1 MADFHARYFSQA
13 LARSVSF
20 YAYLPLDADRNANPE
35 QFARSPKTL
44 LLLHGYTG
52 DAASWKLDTPI
63 YSLAAKY
70 NLALIMPDGE
80 NSFYLDGEA
89 TGRQYGTF
97 VGKELPDF
105 AHRAFGLSGK
115 REDQFVA
122 GISMGGF
129 GAVHTGFAYPD
140 AFAKIAAF
148 SPALIERRVAA
159 MRPETAPDGVANYEY
174 YSLMFGQPE
183 ALAESRNSPETLV
196 KELVQAGKPLPGLFL
211 TIGTEDFLYEP
222 NQEFRRF
229 LTEQNVPFHYEE
241 GPGTHS
247 GEFWNAR
254 LEPAIRWM
262 LDLPEQG

>member
-13 LARSVSF
+13 LTRSVSF
-20 YAYLPLDADRNANPE
+20 YVYLPLDADRNANPE
-35 QFARSPKTL
+35 QFARPPKTV

-105 AHRAFGLSGK
+105 AHRAFGLSSN
-115 REDQFVA
+115 REDNFVA

-129 GAVHTGFAYPD
+129 GAVHTGLAYPD

-148 SPALIERRVAA
+148 SPLLSSAGWLPCGRRRRPTALRTMSTTASCSANRKRSPKAA
-159 MRPETAPDGVANYEY
+159 TAP
-174 YSLMFGQPE
+174 
-183 ALAESRNSPETLV
+183 
-196 KELVQAGKPLPGLFL
+196 K
-211 TIGTEDFLYEP
+211 
-222 NQEFRRF
+222 
-229 LTEQNVPFHYEE
+229 
-241 GPGTHS
+241 
-247 GEFWNAR
+247 R
-254 LEPAIRWM
+254 L
-262 LDLPEQG
+262 